1 MNRRIAPNYNREWI
15 RDELIDD
22 LAEIFTGRDGLS
34 LPEPGEQQSNSR
46 ETIRQPTYGGPVL
59 AMKLPQAL
67 CGEYVNQLVQNRFAE
82 KFARVLQRQAA
93 ARHGTVGLVATA
105 VAYERQTI
113 P

>member
-1 MNRRIAPNYNREWI
+1 
-15 RDELIDD
+15 
-22 LAEIFTGRDGLS
+22 
-34 LPEPGEQQSNSR
+34 
-46 ETIRQPTYGGPVL
+46 
-59 AMKLPQAL
+59 MKLPQAL